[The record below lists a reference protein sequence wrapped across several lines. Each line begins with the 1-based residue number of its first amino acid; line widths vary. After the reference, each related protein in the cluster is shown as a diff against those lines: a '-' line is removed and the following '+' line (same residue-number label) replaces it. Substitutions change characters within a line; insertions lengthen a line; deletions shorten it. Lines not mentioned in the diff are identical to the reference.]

1 MTARCF
7 VLATCFMATM
17 GLSVRAMR
25 PEVVPLREPL
35 SQVPL
40 ALGAWRGQDH
50 APFADNIVAVLGVDE
65 YVSRVYRTSAGDVAS
80 LYVGYY
86 ESQRQGD
93 TIHSPMNCLPG
104 AGWQPIETG
113 TETVAVPGNSP
124 PITVNRVVIQK
135 GLDRQVALYWY
146 QSHGRVVANEYKS
159 KALMVYDAVR
169 LNRSD
174 AALVRVISPV
184 AASDEGTA
192 EATRRAVDFVT
203 SLWPSLERHLPS

>member
-1 MTARCF
+1 MTARLVVLAACF
-7 VLATCFMATM
+7 VTAL

-25 PEVVPLREPL
+25 PEAVPLREPL
-35 SQVPL
+35 RQLPL
-40 ALGAWRGQDH
+40 VLGAWRGQDG
-50 APFADNIVAVLGVDE
+50 APFADNIIAVLGVDE
-65 YVSRVYRTSAGDVAS
+65 YVNRVYRTGAGEIAS

-113 TETVAVPGNSP
+113 TATIDVSGGAP

-146 QSHGRVVANEYKS
+146 QSHGRVVANEYLS

-184 AASDEGTA
+184 LASDEGPA
-192 EATRRAVDFVT
+192 AATERAVAFVR